1 MDAKGYDAWYET
13 PRGRWIG
20 GRELE
25 MVKRALAP
33 CPGDALLDVGCGTG
47 YFTRGMAGES
57 HGQMVGL
64 DIESRWVAYARGRD
78 DGRIRWVVGGAEAL
92 PFPDHRFD
100 RVVSITALCFVEEE
114 RLAVREMV
122 RVARRR
128 VVLGLLNR
136 HSLLWWQKGR
146 RGGRGA
152 YRGARWHTARE
163 ARALFDGLPVTGVSV
178 SSAIWLP
185 GGGGMAR
192 RVEGWCPEW
201 LHGGA
206 FLLVVADLVDP
217 EPAPRLI

>member
-1 MDAKGYDAWYET
+1 MDAEEYDAWYET

-20 GRELE
+20 GRELDL
-25 MVKRALAP
+25 VKRALALE
-33 CPGDALLDVGCGTG
+33 PGDALLDVGCGTG
-47 YFTRGMAGES
+47 YFTCGLAGES
-57 HGQMVGL
+57 PGRVVGL
-64 DIESRWVAYARGRD
+64 DLDREWVDVARARD
-78 DGRIRWVVGGAEAL
+78 PGQNHWVVADAQRL

-100 RVVSITALCFVEEE
+100 RVMSITALCFVADE
-114 RLAVREMV
+114 RRAVVEMA

-146 RGGRGA
+146 RGGQGA

-163 ARALFDGLPVTGVSV
+163 ARALFDGLPVIGVSV

-185 GGGGMAR
+185 GGGRLAR
-192 RVEGWCPEW
+192 HVEGWGPTW

-206 FLLVVADLVDP
+206 FLLVVAELAGP
-217 EPAPRLI
+217 EAT

>member
-1 MDAKGYDAWYET
+1 MDAERYDAWYET

-20 GRELE
+20 GRELGL
-25 MVKRALAP
+25 VKRALALE
-33 CPGDALLDVGCGTG
+33 PGNALLDVGCGTG
-47 YFTRGMAGES
+47 YFTRGLAGEQ
-57 HGQMVGL
+57 HGPVVGL
-64 DIESRWVAYARGRD
+64 DIELRWVAYARQRD
-78 DGRIRWVVGGAEAL
+78 DGRRRWVVGDAQRL

-100 RVVSITALCFVEEE
+100 RVMSITALCFVADE

-146 RGGRGA
+146 RGGQGA

-185 GGGGMAR
+185 DGGRLAR
-192 RVEGWCPEW
+192 HFESWEPTW

-206 FLLVVADLVDP
+206 FLLVVAELADP
-217 EPAPRLI
+217 AAS